1 MDTQARC
8 MARALEC
15 LVQAEAHSAAMASF
29 IAEARLWKL
38 KAEFYFWLPV
48 EHDETGAVKIN

>member
-1 MDTQARC
+1 
-8 MARALEC
+8 
-15 LVQAEAHSAAMASF
+15 MASF